1 MKFLADECCDA
12 EMVVSLREDGHDIL
26 YITESK
32 PGILDEEVLK
42 KAFEENR
49 ILLTE
54 DKGFGELVFHLRKP
68 TRGIVLL
75 RFDVQQSN
83 LKLLRLRQ
91 LIQTQSRKLKNSFV
105 IVDVE
110 KFRFRRLKNS
120 MTDLI

>member
-12 EMVVSLREDGHDIL
+12 DMVVSLREDGHDIL

-42 KAFEENR
+42 KAFDESR

-75 RFDVQQSN
+75 RFDVQQTN

-91 LIQTQSRKLKNSFV
+91 LIQTHSQKLKVSFV
-105 IVDVE
+105 IVDAE
-110 KFRFRRLKNS
+110 KFRFRILK
-120 MTDLI
+120 TA

>member
-1 MKFLADECCDA
+1 MKSLADECCDA
-12 EMVVSLREDGHDIL
+12 EVVVSLREDGHDIL

-42 KAFEENR
+42 KAFDESR

-75 RFDVQQSN
+75 RFDVQQTN

-91 LIQTQSRKLKNSFV
+91 LIQTQSQKLKDSFV
-105 IVDVE
+105 IVDAE
-110 KFRFRRLKNS
+110 KFRFRRLK
-120 MTDLI
+120 TAEQV